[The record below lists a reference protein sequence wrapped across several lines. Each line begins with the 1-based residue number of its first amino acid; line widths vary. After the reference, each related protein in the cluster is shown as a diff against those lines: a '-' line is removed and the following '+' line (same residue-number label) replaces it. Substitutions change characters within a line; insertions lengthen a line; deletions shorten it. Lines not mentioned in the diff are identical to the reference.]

1 MSDKRHAGHTPQSAL
16 LLTYKQQRNVQ
27 HKCKGHHRGST
38 WGDLHRLPLSHSAV
52 GVASSTSAQCFRA
65 MSSCTSQRG
74 RVSRARKALNRC
86 DAQVQGLTCLRFGRG
101 EPWCCISLRHRR
113 KQTSWR
119 ALIPKKEK
127 AVHSTAPLLHFFSRA
142 VFVFLLPLYI
152 VAFVQRAKR
161 SGPCAT
167 CRVRVRAVACAPGA
181 KQNEGSEHRG
191 AADNRHANTKS
202 IKDD

>member
-1 MSDKRHAGHTPQSAL
+1 MAIGNRAG
-16 LLTYKQQRNVQ
+16 
-27 HKCKGHHRGST
+27 
-38 WGDLHRLPLSHSAV
+38 GDLHGLPHSLSHCGA
-52 GVASSTSAQCFRA
+52 ASSTSAPAYIEVC
-65 MSSCTSQRG
+65 SCTSQRG

-142 VFVFLLPLYI
+142 AFVFLLPLYI

-167 CRVRVRAVACAPGA
+167 CRVRARAVACAPGA

-191 AADNRHANTKS
+191 TVDLKKRGLR
-202 IKDD
+202 

>member
-1 MSDKRHAGHTPQSAL
+1 MAIGNRVG
-16 LLTYKQQRNVQ
+16 
-27 HKCKGHHRGST
+27 
-38 WGDLHRLPLSHSAV
+38 GDLHGLPHSLSHCEA
-52 GVASSTSAQCFRA
+52 ASSTSAPAYIEVC
-65 MSSCTSQRG
+65 SCTSQRG

-86 DAQVQGLTCLRFGRG
+86 DAQVSSLTCLRFGRG

-113 KQTSWR
+113 KQTSGR

-142 VFVFLLPLYI
+142 AFVFLLPLYI

-167 CRVRVRAVACAPGA
+167 CRVRARAVACAPVA

-191 AADNRHANTKS
+191 TVDLTVGPLRPQSPPLCVHSCTQTS
-202 IKDD
+202 

>member
-127 AVHSTAPLLHFFSRA
+127 LRVL
-142 VFVFLLPLYI
+142 
-152 VAFVQRAKR
+152 VQV
-161 SGPCAT
+161 G
-167 CRVRVRAVACAPGA
+167 V
-181 KQNEGSEHRG
+181 
-191 AADNRHANTKS
+191 
-202 IKDD
+202 